1 MMIRESVQ
9 VLICLSVLVSMSAS
23 LHMIRDAYHRPIN
36 ELSNNNINR
45 DSLVY
50 DSTNTKIIPENGLS
64 MRATRNPLSNNQ
76 KYHELFPSSVSSSSS
91 VSSASGSS
99 SSSSPS
105 STLPLSMSFRSGSLA
120 RSSVTDTNGRY
131 RWQKQTRSWKTVPAP
146 APAPASQPAT
156 TIQNNTDQSKQP
168 QQKKQ
173 RRSQAIRSHMSKRT
187 SNAAHMDDDD
197 EGNMDMHGYNDRNF
211 NDYNDNSAD
220 HMGITDDDLSQPPIA
235 KGLPTKFMFRGMRG
249 QRQYDVPQI
258 ECPPA
263 MDGMERFACPTPD
276 RQGRYRCIDDHVLCD
291 GFIDCPDG
299 EDEERQACM
308 FYKTTKA
315 HLDVLADAL
324 LRWAR
329 GR

>member
-1 MMIRESVQ
+1 MFRESVHL
-9 VLICLSVLVSMSAS
+9 LIFLSVLINTSVS
-23 LHMIRDAYHRPIN
+23 LHMIRDAYNRPLT
-36 ELSNNNINR
+36 ELHTIQR
-45 DSLVY
+45 DIVASI
-50 DSTNTKIIPENGLS
+50 DSTQNVPAKRIFS
-64 MRATRNPLSNNQ
+64 ADHYRMRATRNPPSNIFTYNEFYPSDVLSSATNGS
-76 KYHELFPSSVSSSSS
+76 PGSSSR
-91 VSSASGSS
+91 SS
-99 SSSSPS
+99 SSSSSLS
-105 STLPLSMSFRSGSLA
+105 SSLPLSILRSATKNTG
-120 RSSVTDTNGRY
+120 DRY
-131 RWQKQTRSWKTVPAP
+131 RWQKKTMPLSWQNVPVPIA
-146 APAPASQPAT
+146 QPLRA
-156 TIQNNTDQSKQP
+156 INNTTEQRLEPKE
-168 QQKKQ
+168 KKQ
-173 RRSQAIRSHMSKRT
+173 KPEQRQSQSIQSHKSKRT
-187 SNAAHMDDDD
+187 SNGAQMGDNEDLDV
-197 EGNMDMHGYNDRNF
+197 ESFVDRNF
-211 NDYNDNSAD
+211 NDYNDARAND
-220 HMGITDDDLSQPPIA
+220 HMDDDISQSPIA

-299 EDEERQACM
+299 DDEERQACM